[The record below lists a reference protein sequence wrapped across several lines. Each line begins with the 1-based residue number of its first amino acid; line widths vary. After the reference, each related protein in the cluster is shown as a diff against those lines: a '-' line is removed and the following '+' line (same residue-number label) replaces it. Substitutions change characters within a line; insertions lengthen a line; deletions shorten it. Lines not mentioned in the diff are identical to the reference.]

1 MGKMIDIINIILLI
15 AVVFIFIALRSV
27 LGRRTGLEKPVI
39 FDIEEVVESA
49 VEYDKK
55 RDIVDSIE
63 ATDLQNK
70 FDKELK
76 TLVKNDKQF
85 TVDYFSEGV
94 KKAYE
99 LILVAYAEENLKLL
113 DSLLTQNIYE
123 EFNHSIKARK
133 DKQQTLEY
141 ILIKVENLEIQDI
154 SITKNIAKIKVSIHT
169 MNNTFVSEI
178 INDEKVNKHNT
189 ANIKEIWTFDKNLKS
204 SDPNWK
210 VSEINRPN

>member
-76 TLVKNDKQF
+76 T
-85 TVDYFSEGV
+85 
-94 KKAYE
+94 
-99 LILVAYAEENLKLL
+99 
-113 DSLLTQNIYE
+113 
-123 EFNHSIKARK
+123 
-133 DKQQTLEY
+133 TL
-141 ILIKVENLEIQDI
+141 
-154 SITKNIAKIKVSIHT
+154 
-169 MNNTFVSEI
+169 
-178 INDEKVNKHNT
+178 
-189 ANIKEIWTFDKNLKS
+189 
-204 SDPNWK
+204 
-210 VSEINRPN
+210 

>member
-94 KKAYE
+94 K
-99 LILVAYAEENLKLL
+99 
-113 DSLLTQNIYE
+113 
-123 EFNHSIKARK
+123 
-133 DKQQTLEY
+133 
-141 ILIKVENLEIQDI
+141 
-154 SITKNIAKIKVSIHT
+154 
-169 MNNTFVSEI
+169 
-178 INDEKVNKHNT
+178 
-189 ANIKEIWTFDKNLKS
+189 
-204 SDPNWK
+204 
-210 VSEINRPN
+210 

>member
-1 MGKMIDIINIILLI
+1 MKPRLA

-94 KKAYE
+94 K
-99 LILVAYAEENLKLL
+99 
-113 DSLLTQNIYE
+113 
-123 EFNHSIKARK
+123 
-133 DKQQTLEY
+133 
-141 ILIKVENLEIQDI
+141 
-154 SITKNIAKIKVSIHT
+154 
-169 MNNTFVSEI
+169 
-178 INDEKVNKHNT
+178 
-189 ANIKEIWTFDKNLKS
+189 
-204 SDPNWK
+204 
-210 VSEINRPN
+210 